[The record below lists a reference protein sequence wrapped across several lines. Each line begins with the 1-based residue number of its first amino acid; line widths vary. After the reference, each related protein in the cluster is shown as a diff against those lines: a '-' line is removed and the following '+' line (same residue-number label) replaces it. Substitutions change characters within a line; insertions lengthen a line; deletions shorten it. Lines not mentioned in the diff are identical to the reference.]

1 MDRQKK
7 AGSRVPGGSQCLED
21 GFPAYD
27 DPAWAPASLLLI
39 IISIAVVLDKGEA
52 AIAPEWSELF
62 IVAGM
67 FLTDRTDRNSFG
79 EVPLGR

>member
-1 MDRQKK
+1 M
-7 AGSRVPGGSQCLED
+7 
-21 GFPAYD
+21 
-27 DPAWAPASLLLI
+27 

-62 IVAGM
+62 IMAGM